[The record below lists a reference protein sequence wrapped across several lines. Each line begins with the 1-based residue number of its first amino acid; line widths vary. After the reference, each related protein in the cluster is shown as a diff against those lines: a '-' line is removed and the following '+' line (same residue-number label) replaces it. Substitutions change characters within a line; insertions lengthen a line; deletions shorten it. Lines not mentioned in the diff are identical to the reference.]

1 MVDGGGGGG
10 RCTRGSGAMVTQTA
24 EGAGGVSQQ
33 VLPI

>member
-1 MVDGGGGGG
+1 MVDGGGLEGGVQ
-10 RCTRGSGAMVTQTA
+10 GSGAMVTQTA

>member
-1 MVDGGGGGG
+1 MVDGGGEGEY
-10 RCTRGSGAMVTQTA
+10 RGSGAMVTQTA